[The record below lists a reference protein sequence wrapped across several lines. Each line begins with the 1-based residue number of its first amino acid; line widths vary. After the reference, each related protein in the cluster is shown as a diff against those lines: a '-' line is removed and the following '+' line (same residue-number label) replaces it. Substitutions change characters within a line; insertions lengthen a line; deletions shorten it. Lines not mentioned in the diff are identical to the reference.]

1 MSDRVRRDKSSSVG
15 FADRSSLS
23 LDLWRSCQRN
33 LAEHRPGNRRE
44 RSRSNGVNLWINI
57 SSNYHT
63 CLLSHHRSLLKCKNV
78 PYAIPIYRVK
88 TSPCRLLHQAQQM
101 HVCLPISL
109 PTSNAF
115 NLERFF
121 RSPAQS
127 ARAEAVTAIIPVQ
140 RLAKIIKRKTHA
152 MPSRHPITSSSFS
165 PLLVL
170 AVVVIRIRLGRFGR
184 RECRGTI
191 DLDQCRCD
199 STPLILRAIF

>member
-1 MSDRVRRDKSSSVG
+1 MYYHQQFTPLLTAHSLIIKPPSNVKRCLMPYRSIALKHPLIG
-15 FADRSSLS
+15 FRIK
-23 LDLWRSCQRN
+23 
-33 LAEHRPGNRRE
+33 H
-44 RSRSNGVNLWINI
+44 SR
-57 SSNYHT
+57 
-63 CLLSHHRSLLKCKNV
+63 C
-78 PYAIPIYRVK
+78 
-88 TSPCRLLHQAQQM
+88 
-101 HVCLPISL
+101 VCLPISL

-115 NLERFF
+115 NLEKFF

-199 STPLILRAIF
+199 STPLILRATF